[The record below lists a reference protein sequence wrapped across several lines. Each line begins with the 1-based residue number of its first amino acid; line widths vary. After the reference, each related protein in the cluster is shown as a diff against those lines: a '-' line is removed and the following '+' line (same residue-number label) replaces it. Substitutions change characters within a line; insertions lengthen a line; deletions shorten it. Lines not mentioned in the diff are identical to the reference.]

1 MSFTDK
7 LNELTTEYIN
17 NAQTEIIN
25 KINDTTLYL
34 SLTFWQ
40 SIIDIIS
47 ILLFIDIYW
56 CCLCMMIS
64 RERVSIP
71 PFGDAKPI
79 DHLYFICAFY
89 LVIRLV
95 ALK

>member
-1 MSFTDK
+1 MSVSDK
-7 LNELTTEYIN
+7 LNELTTNYIN
-17 NAQTEIIN
+17 NAQTQLMD
-25 KINDTTLYL
+25 KVSDTVLYI

-40 SIIDIIS
+40 SIIDIVS
-47 ILLFIDIYW
+47 ILLLIDIFW
-56 CCLCMMIS
+56 CCLCMMIC

-79 DHLYFICAFY
+79 DHLFFICSFY
-89 LVIRLV
+89 FVIRLV

>member
-1 MSFTDK
+1 MSFSDK
-7 LNELTTEYIN
+7 LSEITSNYIN
-17 NAQTEIIN
+17 NVQTQIMD
-25 KINDTTLYL
+25 KISDTTLYL

-40 SIIDIIS
+40 SAIDLIS
-47 ILLFIDIYW
+47 ILLLIDIYW
-56 CCLCMMIS
+56 CCLCMMMN

-79 DHLYFICAFY
+79 DHLFFICSFY
-89 LVIRLV
+89 FVIRLV

>member
-1 MSFTDK
+1 MSFSDK
-7 LNELTTEYIN
+7 LNEITSNYIN
-17 NAQTEIIN
+17 NVQTEIMN
-25 KINDTTLYL
+25 KVSDTTLYL
-34 SLTFWQ
+34 SLTIWQ
-40 SIIDIIS
+40 STIDIVS
-47 ILLFIDIYW
+47 ILLLIDIYW

-79 DHLYFICAFY
+79 DHLFFICSFY
-89 LVIRLV
+89 FVIRLV